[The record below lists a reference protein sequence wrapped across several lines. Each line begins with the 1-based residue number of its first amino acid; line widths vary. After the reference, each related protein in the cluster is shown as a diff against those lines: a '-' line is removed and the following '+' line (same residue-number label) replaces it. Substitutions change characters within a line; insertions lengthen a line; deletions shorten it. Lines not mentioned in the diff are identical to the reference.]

1 MSMND
6 RGTGYSLWLMPE
18 PAERARLE
26 ALIHRLSH
34 RLGTP
39 PFTPHVTLLGGL
51 HGGEQ
56 GLVDRLHEL
65 ARDLPPLSLRLT
77 QVGGQDAFFRCL
89 YVEAEG
95 GAALGA
101 SHARAAAQL
110 DVRTRAS
117 FFPHLSLVYG
127 QLSSEQKRRL
137 AGELRPEVEART
149 VLFPELWL
157 VHTEGHVTEWGSVSQ
172 LLLTG

>member
-1 MSMND
+1 MSVND
-6 RGTGYSLWLMPE
+6 QGTGYSLWLIPE

-26 ALIHRLSH
+26 ALIHRLAA

-51 HGGEQ
+51 HGR
-56 GLVDRLHEL
+56 VDRLHEL
-65 ARDLPPLSLRLT
+65 ARDLPSLALRLT
-77 QVGGQDAFFRCL
+77 RIDGQDAFFRCL

-101 SHARAAAQL
+101 SRARAAERL
-110 DVRTRAS
+110 DVRTPPA

-127 QLSSEQKRRL
+127 QLSSDRKRRL
-137 AGELRPEVEART
+137 AGELGPEVEART
-149 VLFPELWL
+149 VLFGELWL
-157 VHTEGHVTEWGSVSQ
+157 VRTEGHVKDWEQVGAVS
-172 LLLTG
+172 LTG